1 MAKSPGAVTP
11 ATVIGIVEPHRRPPK
26 RVRNADVRAREYLT
40 NAEVDRLIK
49 AAGANRNGHRDATM
63 VLLAYR
69 HGLRPVELVTLRWD
83 AIDFAHGQIHVSR
96 AKNGSPSVHPLSGVE
111 LRALRR
117 LKRDQEQPSPFV
129 FTSER
134 GAPFTTAGWR
144 KMVARLGVAAK
155 LGFKAHPHMFRHA
168 CGFQLANQG
177 TTRAPCRRTLAIAT
191 SSTPCATPNCRPRA
205 SRTSGATDADCPIS
219 AKKVMLGW
227 LTAKTHSRTRQAQCG
242 PLLVCRNA
250 GRPRPPRA

>member
-1 MAKSPGAVTP
+1 MRKRHWTP
-11 ATVIGIVEPHRRPPK
+11 ITSATIIGTVEPSGRPPK
-26 RVRNADVRAREYLT
+26 RRSNAETRTREYLT
-40 NAEVDRLIK
+40 DAEVRKLMK
-49 AAGANRNGHRDATM
+49 AAGDNRNGHRDAAM

-83 AIDFAHGQIHVSR
+83 AIDFGHGQIHVSR

-117 LKRDQEQPSPFV
+117 LKRDQDPPSPFV

-134 GAPFTTAGWR
+134 GSPFTTAGWR

-155 LGFKAHPHMFRHA
+155 LGFVTHPHMLRHA

-177 TTRAPCRRTLAIAT
+177 TDTRTLQAY
-191 SSTPCATPNCRPRA
+191 
-205 SRTSGATDADCPIS
+205 
-219 AKKVMLGW
+219 LGHRNIQHTVRYTE
-227 LTAKTHSRTRQAQCG
+227 LSPTRFKN
-242 PLLVCRNA
+242 LWRD
-250 GRPRPPRA
+250 

>member
-1 MAKSPGAVTP
+1 
-11 ATVIGIVEPHRRPPK
+11 
-26 RVRNADVRAREYLT
+26 
-40 NAEVDRLIK
+40 
-49 AAGANRNGHRDATM
+49 

-205 SRTSGATDADCPIS
+205 SRTSGATDADWPCARNAS
-219 AKKVMLGW
+219 NRLRACDYALGRI
-227 LTAKTHSRTRQAQCG
+227 LHQRRPVSYPSFRR
-242 PLLVCRNA
+242 LRHMVCRCAHSDRSRSVWEVRRSA
-250 GRPRPPRA
+250 GYGRVLYVSR